1 MLDLGL
7 RARLHPVQYSLVG
20 LAMVVFYLSL
30 LSLAEHVAFGAAY
43 ATASACAVLM
53 ISLYAAAA
61 LRAKRLGLGAGLLLT
76 ALYTL
81 LYAILQME
89 DYALI
94 MGTGLVLIMLG
105 ALMFVSRKLSYER
118 EQG

>member
-1 MLDLGL
+1 
-7 RARLHPVQYSLVG
+7 
-20 LAMVVFYLSL
+20 
-30 LSLAEHVAFGAAY
+30 
-43 ATASACAVLM
+43 M